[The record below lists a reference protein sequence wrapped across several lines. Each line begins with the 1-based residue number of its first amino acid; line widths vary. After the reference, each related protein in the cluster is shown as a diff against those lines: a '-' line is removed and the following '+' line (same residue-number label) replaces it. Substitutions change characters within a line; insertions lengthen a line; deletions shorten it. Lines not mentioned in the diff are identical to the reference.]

1 MTSTIRGLVAATLS
15 CTLAFLTSPW
25 PSAKLAAQTLGQPIN
40 LTIVNPSRGAHEIE
54 VIDNVCQRVVLSKV
68 LVGNGMIPIQ
78 VCSEG
83 MDRGDV
89 TIRNLLDGETV
100 RFDDV
105 MGGTRLQAP

>member
-1 MTSTIRGLVAATLS
+1 MALPIRSFVGATLFFSLS
-15 CTLAFLTSPW
+15 CATYPW
-25 PSAKLAAQTLGQPIN
+25 PSTSLSAQTLAQPIN
-40 LTIVNPSRGAHEIE
+40 LTIVNPSRGGRKIE
-54 VIDNVCQRVVLSKV
+54 VVDNVCQQVVLSKL
-68 LVGNGMIPIQ
+68 LVGNGMIQIQ
-78 VCSEG
+78 VCSRG